1 MKVLGFLK
9 NVDTIAGTAFDLF
22 DVLKFGASDGLD
34 FSNPLSFPGI
44 GALGP
49 VGAAFSL
56 INGVAGMLVKQ
67 IKDEQDAFLEESVQQ
82 DINKAKLLG
91 LEATR
96 KEINSWNHNEN
107 LKWQLENI
115 YEETAN
121 KLLQG
126 QFETLNEL
134 LDFNSN
140 IIDSFNKKI
149 TILYRSIKNENKE
162 IPVEIIESIFINE

>member
-1 MKVLGFLK
+1 MEEAAITASQAYLK
-9 NVDTIAGTAFDLF
+9 KDIRSEEYNFT
-22 DVLKFGASDGLD
+22 LD

-44 GALGP
+44 GELGP

-96 KEINSWNHNEN
+96 QEINSWYTEINSWE
-107 LKWQLENI
+107 LEAI
-115 YEETAN
+115 SKETAN

-126 QFETLNEL
+126 QFNTFDEL
-134 LDFNSN
+134 LNYDSSIEDFNKN
-140 IIDSFNKKI
+140 V
-149 TILYRSIKNENKE
+149 TILYRKLQNENKE
-162 IPVEIIESIFINE
+162 VPVEIIESIFINE